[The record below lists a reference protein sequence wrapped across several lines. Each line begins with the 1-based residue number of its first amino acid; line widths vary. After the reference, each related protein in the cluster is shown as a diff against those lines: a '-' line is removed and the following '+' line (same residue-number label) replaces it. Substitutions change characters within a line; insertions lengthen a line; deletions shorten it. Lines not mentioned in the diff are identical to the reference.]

1 MALSLQDQ
9 LAKKIKDLHPTA
21 EVKKINKD
29 NFLDIHIPSVHPKR
43 GTHLFF
49 NTSKDL
55 IKTGFYC
62 REEDFIEEILQR
74 TKSLE
79 RYSQGIRPLGNPE
92 FNSVEEAI
100 SSANSMLNNM
110 VKAPIKASKE
120 EQKGAKPT
128 KEQASKKESDKS
140 LPTQKEETK
149 AKQNSQTKSRT
160 NKANK
165 KESNEYCFDD
175 PESFLTSIQL
185 LRNYYLALSSSSNG
199 FRTSFEK
206 LLLDFTSLSVVPKIG
221 DDILRIM
228 HEDGFGIGALLLKPM
243 HDAEKIYDEEFETHN
258 EYVNY
263 LEKYVSDINALSDQ
277 TLLLDTISFLI
288 KLGNIL
294 DENES
299 PSGNLSAQDRY
310 FPVFLIL
317 KTNPN
322 LELNRLKSVLKEID
336 YKGVDTLLLKASGNF
351 KQLSADEKFALI
363 LYDFILVDEN
373 PGLDIKMDDITAA
386 KSIYSR
392 ITQNKN
398 VDQVLGGFDDND
410 SFEVFQFFNVY
421 FEREGFHNFCL
432 ERWKEL
438 TSDWNPLKLQLV
450 LGAIKHDFHPLT
462 YVNNEVLDSYLE
474 IYGGVATKNSESE
487 SASTKPNADSKKSA
501 PKTEEKPKKG
511 KKVKIGDRIVIDA
524 STNTLICNL
533 FHKILFVIITTGSN
547 FKPEGEYDEDEDEI
561 LKYTDDAVNDV
572 SQSALAMG
580 SWFNYDED
588 DCADF
593 VNETY
598 EMIGEL
604 KKQSFIL
611 SDITASFCYIIHENI
626 DTEEGR
632 NDIVRFMM
640 DHAQVDGEIDELE
653 DINLDLNKSKILFG
667 RLF

>member
-9 LAKKIKDLHPTA
+9 LAQKIKDLHPNA

-55 IKTGFYC
+55 IKVGFYC

-92 FNSVEEAI
+92 FNSVEEAV

-120 EQKGAKPT
+120 EEKGAKPT
-128 KEQASKKESDKS
+128 KEQASKKESNKS
-140 LPTQKEETK
+140 LATQKEETK
-149 AKQNSQTKSRT
+149 ATQNSQTKSSP

-165 KESNEYCFDD
+165 KDSNEYCFDD

-185 LRNYYLALSSSSNG
+185 LRNYYLALSSSSNR
-199 FRTSFEK
+199 FRSSFEK
-206 LLLDFTSLSVVPKIG
+206 LLLDFTGFSVVPKIG

-243 HDAEKIYDEEFETHN
+243 YDAEKIYDEEFETHD
-258 EYVNY
+258 EYVTY
-263 LEKYVSDINALSDQ
+263 LENYVSDINTVADQ

-322 LELNRLKSVLKEID
+322 LELNKLKSVLKEID
-336 YKGVDTLLLKASGNF
+336 YEDVDTLLLKASGNF

-386 KSIYSR
+386 KSIYTR

-398 VDQVLGGFDDND
+398 ADQVLGGFDDND

-438 TSDWNPLKLQLV
+438 TSDWNPLKLQLI
-450 LGAIKHDFHPLT
+450 LEAIKHDFHPLT

-474 IYGGVATKNSESE
+474 IYGGVATKNSEG
-487 SASTKPNADSKKSA
+487 ASTLKERMQSGGIKVSE
-501 PKTEEKPKKG
+501 PKTSDKT

-524 STNTLICNL
+524 SKNTLICNL

-547 FKPEGEYDEDEDEI
+547 FKPEGEYDEDDPEI
-561 LKYTDDAVNDV
+561 LRYTDDAVNDV
-572 SQSALAMG
+572 SQSALAMA

-593 VNETY
+593 LNETY

-611 SDITASFCYIIHENI
+611 SDIAASFCYIIHEKI

-653 DINLDLNKSKILFG
+653 DIYLDLNKSKILFG

>member
-9 LAKKIKDLHPTA
+9 LAKKIKDLHPDA

-29 NFLDIHIPSVHPKR
+29 NFLDIHISSVHPKR

-74 TKSLE
+74 AKSLE

-92 FNSVEEAI
+92 FKSVEQAI

-110 VKAPIKASKE
+110 VKTPI
-120 EQKGAKPT
+120 KGAKPT
-128 KEQASKKESDKS
+128 KEQAPKKESDKN
-140 LPTQKEETK
+140 LPTQKEEVK
-149 AKQNSQTKSRT
+149 AKQNSQTKSSS
-160 NKANK
+160 NKPNK
-165 KESNEYCFDD
+165 KESNQYCFDD

-185 LRNYYLALSSSSNG
+185 LRNYYLALSSSSVK
-199 FRTSFEK
+199 FRNSFEQ
-206 LLLDFTSLSVVPKIG
+206 LLLDFTHLSVVPKIG
-221 DDILRIM
+221 DDILRVI
-228 HEDGFGIGALLLKPM
+228 HEEGFGIGALLLKPM
-243 HDAEKIYDEEFETHN
+243 HEAEKIYDEEFETHD

-263 LEKYVSDINALSDQ
+263 LEKYVTDINALADQ
-277 TLLLDTISFLI
+277 ALILDTISFLI

-351 KQLSADEKFALI
+351 NQLSSDEKFALI

-373 PGLDIKMDDITAA
+373 PGLDIKLDDISAA

-421 FEREGFHNFCL
+421 FEREGFHHFCIA
-432 ERWKEL
+432 RWKEL
-438 TSDWNPLKLQLV
+438 SSEWNPLKLQLV

-462 YVNNEVLDSYLE
+462 YVNNDVLDSYLE
-474 IYGGVATKNSESE
+474 IYGGVASKNIEGS
-487 SASTKPNADSKKSA
+487 STKPNAESKKSA
-501 PKTEEKPKKG
+501 PKTEEKPKKS
-511 KKVKIGDRIVIDA
+511 KKVKIGDNIVIDA

-547 FKPEGEYDEDEDEI
+547 FKPEGEYDEHDPEI

-572 SQSALAMG
+572 SQSAVAMG

-593 VNETY
+593 LNETY

-611 SDITASFCYIIHENI
+611 SDITASFCYIIHEKI
-626 DTEEGR
+626 DTDEGR
-632 NDIVRFMM
+632 NDIIRFMM
-640 DHAQVDGEIDELE
+640 DHAQIDGEIDALE